1 MARVLNSSNSSYSGV
16 THGEWQQAM
25 KRAKEMREKKIKS
38 QKLPKIK
45 KKTKGVKKNGY
56 KNR

>member
-16 THGEWQQAM
+16 THSEWQQAM

-45 KKTKGVKKNGY
+45 KKTKGIKNGY